1 MDVARAHVVFSG
13 YVQGVGFRYTARMLA
28 SRFAVTGW
36 VRNLSDG
43 TVELEAQGDKAE
55 VESYLERLRTEMTH
69 HISDAAVSWSEPVEG
84 ETGFS
89 VRF

>member
-1 MDVARAHVVFSG
+1 MPQTRAHVIYSG

-28 SRFAVTGW
+28 SRLPVSGW

-43 TVELEAQGDKAE
+43 TVELEVQGEKDE
-55 VESYLERLRTEMTH
+55 VESYLRQLATEMKH
-69 HISDAAVSWSEPVEG
+69 HISEARVEWIAPVEG
-84 ETGFS
+84 EEGFK